1 MVVKTA
7 LVKQVQGIT
16 LAGNTDSNHWVMMDG
31 PAEFGG
37 SNAGTRPKEL
47 LLLAL
52 GGCTASDV
60 ISILQK
66 KRVELDGF
74 EIHVTARQRDEHPQV
89 FTGIHLEYVIRGNG
103 IRPADVVRAIELS
116 ESKYCS
122 VSAMLRP
129 AVPITWSYRIEPGRA
144 ARPAA

>member
-1 MVVKTA
+1 
-7 LVKQVQGIT
+7 
-16 LAGNTDSNHWVMMDG
+16 
-31 PAEFGG
+31 
-37 SNAGTRPKEL
+37 
-47 LLLAL
+47 
-52 GGCTASDV
+52 V

-74 EIHVTARQRDEHPQV
+74 EIHITAKQRDEHPQV
-89 FTGIHLEYVIRGNG
+89 FSEIHLEYLIRGNHV
-103 IRPADVVRAIELS
+103 RQEDVARAIELS

-129 AVPITWSYRIEPGRA
+129 AVPITWTYRIEPSRA

>member
-7 LVKQVQGIT
+7 LVRQVQGIT
-16 LAGNTDSNHWVMMDG
+16 LAGNTDSNHWVVMDG
-31 PAEFGG
+31 PPEFGG

-74 EIHVTARQRDEHPQV
+74 EIRITAEQRDEHPQV
-89 FTGIHLEYVIRGNG
+89 FTKIHLEYVVRGDD
-103 IRPADVVRAIELS
+103 IRPQDVVRAIELS
-116 ESKYCS
+116 ETKYCS

-129 AVPITWSYRIEPGRA
+129 AVPITWSYRVEPGRV

>member
-31 PAEFGG
+31 PPEFGG
-37 SNAGTRPKEL
+37 NNAATRPKEL

-52 GGCTASDV
+52 DGCTASDV
-60 ISILQK
+60 IAVLRK
-66 KRVELDGF
+66 KRVMLESF
-74 EIHVTARQRDEHPQV
+74 EIHITADQRDEHPQV
-89 FTGIHLEYVIRGNG
+89 FTRIHLEYVVRGCD
-103 IRPADVVRAIELS
+103 IRPQDVARAIELS

-129 AVPITWSYRIEPGRA
+129 AVPITWSYRIEPG
-144 ARPAA
+144 

>member
-1 MVVKTA
+1 
-7 LVKQVQGIT
+7 
-16 LAGNTDSNHWVMMDG
+16 MMDG
-31 PAEFGG
+31 PTEFGG
-37 SNAGTRPKEL
+37 ANAGTRPKEL

-66 KRVELDGF
+66 RRVELDGF
-74 EIHVTARQRDEHPQV
+74 EIHITAKQRDEHPQV
-89 FTGIHLEYVIRGNG
+89 FSEIHLEYVIRGNHV
-103 IRPADVVRAIELS
+103 RQEDVARAIELS

-129 AVPITWSYRIEPGRA
+129 AVPITWTYRIEPSRA

>member
-31 PAEFGG
+31 PPEFGG

-66 KRVELDGF
+66 KRLELEGF
-74 EIHVTARQRDEHPQV
+74 DIHITAKQRDEYPQV
-89 FTGIHLEYVIRGNG
+89 FTDIHLEYVIRGNN
-103 IRPADVVRAIELS
+103 IRPEDVIRAIELS

-122 VSAMLRP
+122 VSAMLRA
-129 AVPITWSYRIEPGRA
+129 AVAITWSYRIEPGRA

>member
-31 PAEFGG
+31 PTEFGG
-37 SNAGTRPKEL
+37 ANAGTRPKEL

-74 EIHVTARQRDEHPQV
+74 EIHITAKQRDEHPQV
-89 FTGIHLEYVIRGNG
+89 FSEIHLEYLIRGNHV
-103 IRPADVVRAIELS
+103 RQEDVARAIELS

-129 AVPITWSYRIEPGRA
+129 AVPITWTYRIEPSRA

>member
-31 PAEFGG
+31 PTEFGG
-37 SNAGTRPKEL
+37 ANAGTRPKEL

-74 EIHVTARQRDEHPQV
+74 EIHITAKQRDEHPQV
-89 FTGIHLEYVIRGNG
+89 FSEIHLEYVIRGNHV
-103 IRPADVVRAIELS
+103 RQEDVARAIELS

-129 AVPITWSYRIEPGRA
+129 AVPITWTYRIEPSRA

>member
-7 LVKQVQGIT
+7 LVRQVQGIT
-16 LAGNTDSNHWVMMDG
+16 LAGNTDSNHWVVMDG
-31 PAEFGG
+31 PQEFGG

-60 ISILQK
+60 IPILQK
-66 KRVELDGF
+66 KRVALDGL
-74 EIHVTARQRDEHPQV
+74 EIHITAEQRDEHPQV
-89 FTGIHLEYVIRGNG
+89 FTKIHLEYVVRGDD
-103 IRPADVVRAIELS
+103 IRPQDVVRAIELS
-116 ESKYCS
+116 ETKYCS

-129 AVPITWSYRIEPGRA
+129 AIPITWSYRIEPRRV

>member
-31 PAEFGG
+31 PTEFGG
-37 SNAGTRPKEL
+37 ANAGTRPKEL

-74 EIHVTARQRDEHPQV
+74 EIHITAKQRDEHPQV
-89 FTGIHLEYVIRGNG
+89 FSEIHLEYVIRGNHV
-103 IRPADVVRAIELS
+103 RQEDVVRAIELS

-129 AVPITWSYRIEPGRA
+129 AVPITWTYRIEPSRA

>member
-7 LVKQVQGIT
+7 LVRQVQGIT

-31 PAEFGG
+31 PTEFGG

-60 ISILQK
+60 ISILHK
-66 KRVELDGF
+66 KRVALDGF
-74 EIHVTARQRDEHPQV
+74 EIHITAEQRDEHPQV
-89 FTGIHLEYVIRGNG
+89 FTKIHVEYVVRGDDIRSQ
-103 IRPADVVRAIELS
+103 DVERAIELA
-116 ESKYCS
+116 ETKYCS
-122 VSAMLRP
+122 VSAMLKP
-129 AVPITWSYRIEPGRA
+129 GVPITWSYRIESGRV